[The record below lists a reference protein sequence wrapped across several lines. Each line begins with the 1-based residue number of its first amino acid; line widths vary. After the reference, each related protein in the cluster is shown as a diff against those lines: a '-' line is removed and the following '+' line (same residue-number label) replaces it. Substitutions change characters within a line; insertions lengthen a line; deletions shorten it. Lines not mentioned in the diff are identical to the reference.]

1 MLKKTLF
8 AACLLAFLG
17 GACVPQGAEKPA
29 KATAAAWKQVA
40 SDVGRYECPAASCG
54 RRLIVYRFA
63 KDAFSWRFEH
73 RDTPATVEAWA
84 KSLPNA
90 AFVANGV
97 YFDENWQPTGK
108 LIVNGKTLN
117 AREYD
122 KAKSGLL
129 ELAPELR
136 VIDTASE
143 NIDWTKMTE
152 AGQSFP
158 LIIKNGSPVAA
169 FKDEHAARRTMIGMD
184 VDGNVYV
191 IAIPED
197 AVTFVEAAQLLMK
210 IGVKWTNVL
219 NLDGGTSTGFAA
231 RLGDW
236 SETMNS
242 IVQVPNVIVAQKK

>member
-1 MLKKTLF
+1 MLKKTIF

-17 GACVPQGAEKPA
+17 GACVPQGAEKSA
-29 KATAAAWKQVA
+29 NTGTAFWKKIEAGV
-40 SDVGRYECPAASCG
+40 DRYECPASACG
-54 RRLIVYRFA
+54 SRLIVYRFA
-63 KDAFSWRFEH
+63 KDGFSWRFEH
-73 RDTPATVEAWA
+73 RDAPATVEAWA

-108 LIVNGKTLN
+108 LVVNGKKMN
-117 AREYD
+117 DREYD
-122 KAKSGLL
+122 AAKSGVI

-143 NIDWTKMTE
+143 KIDFTKMTE

-158 LIIKNGSPVAA
+158 LVIKNGSPVTA
-169 FKDEHAARRTMIGMD
+169 FKDVHSARRTMIGTD
-184 VDGNVYV
+184 TDGNICIVL
-191 IAIPED
+191 IPED
-197 AVTFVEAAQLLMK
+197 AVTFSEAAQLIAK
-210 IGVKWTNVL
+210 IGVKWTNVI